1 MQLET
6 KRLIL
11 RPWEKSDAEA
21 LFEIARDPA
30 VGPCAG
36 WKPHQNLAESYRVI
50 GDILIAP
57 ENYAVTLKETGELM
71 GSCGYQFPGQS
82 NLPLQKDE
90 AELGIWLGV
99 PYWGNGYGF
108 EASQAA
114 IHHGFTDL
122 GLSRIYVVSFTN
134 NDRSERLQL
143 KQGFRYRCTRENH
156 YCPQLDEYRAVNV
169 RVLVNPELEI

>member
-6 KRLIL
+6 ERLIL
-11 RPWEKSDAEA
+11 RPWEKADAEA
-21 LFEIARDPA
+21 LFEIARDPE
-30 VGPCAG
+30 VGPRAG

-50 GDILIAP
+50 GDTLIAP
-57 ENYAVTLKETGELM
+57 ENYAVTLKDTGELI

-90 AELGIWLGV
+90 AELGIWLG
-99 PYWGNGYGF
+99 
-108 EASQAA
+108 A
-114 IHHGFTDL
+114 L
-122 GLSRIYVVSFTN
+122 GLTRIYVVSFTN
-134 NDRSERLQL
+134 NDRSEKLQL

-156 YCPQLDEYRAVNV
+156 YCPQLDEYRPVNV